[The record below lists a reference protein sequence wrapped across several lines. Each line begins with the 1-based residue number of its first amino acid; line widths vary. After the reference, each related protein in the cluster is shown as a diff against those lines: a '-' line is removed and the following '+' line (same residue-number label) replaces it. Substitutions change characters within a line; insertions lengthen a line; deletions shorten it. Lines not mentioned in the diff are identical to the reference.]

1 MGAEI
6 WKFIVIF
13 DKRTYLAQI
22 AIDQKQYKTKL

>member
-13 DKRTYLAQI
+13 DKETCLAQI
-22 AIDQKQYKTKL
+22 AIDQKQYKTKS